1 MKDRE
6 GAWEPRS
13 SDTNSS
19 GRGSQGPRAS
29 SSSQS
34 GAEGRASGAARRP
47 PSASGTRSRLSGR
60 SRSRKRGGLSSS
72 SRGSREEPA
81 EDTAASP
88 DVAAK
93 DPRPGGEPDADW
105 APEGRGAPPAKL
117 RRRTRFA
124 LDAEPE
130 PHAHPGPRSDSES
143 SARTAE
149 RREARRA
156 AGPAARGR
164 GAGRARSGDSSE
176 GRAAPDA
183 AVDGADPLLAW
194 FREHARLL
202 ASRGLHAL
210 PAALPL
216 LGDRRV
222 EGAGA
227 ARATPASTRSPRGK
241 RSRSGGGGE
250 EWERSQ
256 STASSGHARA
266 DSSRHSAHSGEDASP
281 HGTGRGGST
290 AARLHRSDA
299 DSREPRTPAEG
310 AGARARSG
318 AKERTSPQGPSM
330 QKPPLVVL
338 EEVDIFSTATTPRQ
352 RPAAP

>member
-1 MKDRE
+1 MVD
-6 GAWEPRS
+6 
-13 SDTNSS
+13 
-19 GRGSQGPRAS
+19 
-29 SSSQS
+29 

-105 APEGRGAPPAKL
+105 APEGRGAPPPSCAAARAL
-117 RRRTRFA
+117 RWTPNPSRTRT
-124 LDAEPE
+124 P
-130 PHAHPGPRSDSES
+130 
-143 SARTAE
+143 ARAPT
-149 RREARRA
+149 RRAARARPSGARRA
-156 AGPAARGR
+156 GLRAPGRAAAAR
-164 GAGRARSGDSSE
+164 AARSGDSSE

-241 RSRSGGGGE
+241 RSRSDGGGE

-281 HGTGRGGST
+281 ARHGARGLRGRAAAPLGRRLAGAAHARRGRRRAGAERRQGKNVAAGALDAEA
-290 AARLHRSDA
+290 AAR
-299 DSREPRTPAEG
+299 G
-310 AGARARSG
+310 AGGGGHFLHGHHAPAAARSSLR
-318 AKERTSPQGPSM
+318 ALTKEVASFI
-330 QKPPLVVL
+330 K
-338 EEVDIFSTATTPRQ
+338 
-352 RPAAP
+352 